1 MFDLENLNILN
12 LSEPADNPSKS
23 DCFNENSFDEYRA
36 ALNDAK
42 SFLHRVII
50 VSKARLIQSSD
61 LQPRALIQLYVDLI
75 NYLKFRSIS

>member
-12 LSEPADNPSKS
+12 LSEPADNTSKS
-23 DCFNENSFDEYRA
+23 DSFNENSFDEYRA

-50 VSKARLIQSSD
+50 VSKARLILSLAGSVLCVMPD
-61 LQPRALIQLYVDLI
+61 R
-75 NYLKFRSIS
+75 ISFKTF

>member
-12 LSEPADNPSKS
+12 LSEPADNTSKS
-23 DCFNENSFDEYRA
+23 DSFNENSFDEYRA